1 MIGDETRAVAASAA
15 LREQGIFVPA
25 IRYPTVARGAARL
38 RVTVTASH
46 TPEDIS
52 LLVAALRSVRNPINR
67 EHATK
72 VGVRNPQSQM
82 NKLAKLDH
90 QFVWHPFTQ
99 MRDWLKREPVV
110 IVAGKGAVLHDIRG
124 REYLDANSSIWTN
137 LHGHNHPKI
146 NTAIQ
151 RQLKKIA
158 HCSALGLANEP
169 ASLLAERLVKL
180 ANAKAVGRASSR
192 AGFSAPEQSGS
203 GPSAASPHLNKVFFS
218 DDGSTALE
226 VALKLAYEFT
236 RRTRTKPVG
245 RPSSAVAL
253 LRRVEA
259 SSRAAEP
266 KFLSLAGAYHGDTV
280 GAVSLG
286 HIDLFHKSYSGLLFK
301 TDKVMSPYCYR
312 CPFNRAKPERA
323 DAREYRKCNWECV
336 GLVEKKFATQ
346 KRKGNPYAAF
356 VFEPL
361 IQGAAGMIP
370 QPRGWLR
377 RVTEIARSHGALL
390 IADEVMTG
398 FGRRTGILL
407 DSNSSTFRTPR
418 TSLFACHHEGVQPD
432 FLCLAKGLT
441 GGYLP
446 MAATL
451 TTQKVFDAFLGEYE
465 EFKTFFHGHS
475 YTANQL
481 GAAAALASLEILQAK
496 PSIRAR
502 QNLEK
507 NLHDELQTL
516 WSLPNVGDIR
526 QVGLIAG
533 IELVRDWRTRKP
545 FDLREHAGIRVCEAM
560 ARRGVLT
567 RPVGNVIVLMP
578 PYCTTPKQVRKMVRV
593 SRESICET
601 LF

>member
-1 MIGDETRAVAASAA
+1 
-15 LREQGIFVPA
+15 
-25 IRYPTVARGAARL
+25 
-38 RVTVTASH
+38 
-46 TPEDIS
+46 
-52 LLVAALRSVRNPINR
+52 
-67 EHATK
+67 
-72 VGVRNPQSQM
+72 M
-82 NKLAKLDH
+82 NKLAQLDH

-99 MRDWLKREPVV
+99 MCDWLKREPVV
-110 IVAGKGAVLHDIRG
+110 IVAGKGAVLHGIRG

-146 NTAIQ
+146 NAEIQ
-151 RQLKKIA
+151 QQLKKIA
-158 HCSALGLANEP
+158 HSSALGLANEP
-169 ASLLAERLVKL
+169 ASLLAERLVRL
-180 ANAKAVGRASSR
+180 ANLGSGGRASSR
-192 AGFSAPEQSGS
+192 AQTSKNHGS
-203 GPSAASPHLNKVFFS
+203 SVASPSLNKVFFS

-236 RRTRTKPVG
+236 RRAR
-245 RPSSAVAL
+245 SAGVSPA
-253 LRRVEA
+253 
-259 SSRAAEP
+259 SRAKVQP
-266 KFLSLAGAYHGDTV
+266 RFLSLAGAYHGDTV

-323 DAREYRKCNWECV
+323 DAREYRKCDWECA
-336 GLVEKKFATQ
+336 GLVEKKFAMQ
-346 KRKGNPYAAF
+346 GRKGNPYAAF

-377 RVTEIARSHGALL
+377 RVTEIARRHGALL

-398 FGRRTGILL
+398 FGRTGQRSAGVPPARRKEKFSLAP
-407 DSNSSTFRTPR
+407 DRRDACAT
-418 TSLFACHHEGVQPD
+418 LFACHHEGVQPD
-432 FLCLAKGLT
+432 FLCLAKSLT

-451 TTQKVFDAFLGEYE
+451 TTQKVFDAFLGEYD
-465 EFKTFFHGHS
+465 EFKTFFHGHG

-481 GAAAALASLEILQAK
+481 GAAAALASLEILRGK

-533 IELVRDWRTRKP
+533 IELVRDWRTREP
-545 FDLREHAGIRVCEAM
+545 FDLRERAGIRVCEAM
-560 ARRGVLT
+560 ARHGVLT
-567 RPVGNVIVLMP
+567 RPIGNVIVLMP
-578 PYCTTPKQVRKMVRV
+578 PYCTTPRQAKTIVDVLRTAIAGTFRLKQKIR
-593 SRESICET
+593 
-601 LF
+601 F